1 MNRKLAYNLL
11 AGVAAA
17 SMALASAAHAQEMK
31 VEVMHN
37 MASPTQQPALKVL
50 VDAFQAAGG
59 TWVDLPIAGGS
70 KARAAM
76 VNRAVAGD
84 PADLMYVHAKLVFGE
99 LTAQG
104 LTTAVKPKG
113 WKKFAPHV
121 PASLWEEMVNE
132 KGEVIIT
139 PMIVG
144 VHNVGF
150 FNSDIMK
157 KAGADVPKTWD
168 ELFPVLDKIKASSP
182 DLITLVVSET
192 PIQVF
197 QTLQNIT
204 AGVGGVDLYNRIYV
218 DHDPAAFDTPEF
230 KKVAE
235 TLRKLKPY
243 TDAGRS
249 SRVWQDAADLLATD
263 KAGVMIYG
271 TFAMEAL
278 LGAGMQAG
286 TDFECS
292 NLGGIAVLG
301 PNGFMYGR
309 PDNENEQKAEDLF
322 ASVIMD
328 PKVQAAFVKEGGGI
342 PSRTDADLSGLN
354 KCMRDVQPGLADATK
369 NVKDPSM
376 TMSPAM
382 SGAVQDAV
390 VEYWATDSETVEAFA
405 EKLKAAMA
413 VK

>member
-1 MNRKLAYNLL
+1 VQRKIFKAFLT
-11 AGVAAA
+11 GAAA
-17 SMALASAAHAQEMK
+17 TAMMAAAHAQELK

-37 MASPTQQPALKVL
+37 MASPTQQPALQVL
-50 VDAFQAAGG
+50 VDAFKAAGG

-76 VNRAVAGD
+76 INRAVAGD
-84 PADLMYVHAKLVFGE
+84 PAEVMYVHAKLVFAE

-104 LTTAVKPKG
+104 LTSSVDPEG
-113 WKKFAPHV
+113 WEKWKDHV
-121 PASLWEEMVNE
+121 PASLWEEMIDESGHV
-132 KGEVIIT
+132 VIT
-139 PMIVG
+139 PIIVG
-144 VHNVGF
+144 IHNVGF

-157 KAGADVPKTWD
+157 KVGAEVPKTWD
-168 ELFPVLDKIKASSP
+168 ELFPVLDKIKASGDVIP
-182 DLITLVVSET
+182 LVFSET
-192 PIQVF
+192 PIQIF

-204 AGVGGVDLYNRIYV
+204 AGVAGVDLYNRIYV
-218 DHDPAAFDTPEF
+218 DHDPTAFDTPEF
-230 KKVAE
+230 RKVAD

-263 KAGVMIYG
+263 KAGAMVYG
-271 TFAMEAL
+271 TFTLEAM
-278 LGAGMQAG
+278 LGAGMVPG
-286 TDFECS
+286 KDLECS

-309 PDNENEQKAEDLF
+309 PDNDREKAAENLF
-322 ASVIMD
+322 ASVMMD
-328 PKVQAAFVKEGGGI
+328 PKVQSKFVAVGGGI
-342 PSRTDADLSGLN
+342 PSRTDADLSSLD
-354 KCMRDVQPGLADATK
+354 KCMRDVQPGMADPAK

-390 VEYWATDSETVEAFA
+390 VEFWAMDSESVDAFIS
-405 EKLKAAMA
+405 KLKAAMS